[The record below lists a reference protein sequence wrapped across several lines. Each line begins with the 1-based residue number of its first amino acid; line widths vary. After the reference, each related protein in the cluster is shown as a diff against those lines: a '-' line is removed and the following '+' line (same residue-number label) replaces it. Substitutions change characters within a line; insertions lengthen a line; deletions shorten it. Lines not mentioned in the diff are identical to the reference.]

1 MRISDWSSDVCSSD
15 LPNATPERADPVL
28 DFRNKPFAVRGATMA
43 AAPLRL
49 LLVFILLLSGLHNA
63 APAMAGMT
71 HHATD
76 SHLSH
81 HVEPGHASDKDTQT
95 GQQDAELHE
104 IGRAHV
110 WTTATTAHLVC
121 RLPLGEDKHP

>member
-1 MRISDWSSDVCSSD
+1 M
-15 LPNATPERADPVL
+15 ADPVL

-81 HVEPGHASDKDTQT
+81 HVEPGHASEKATQK
-95 GQQDAELHE
+95 GPPDADLP
-104 IGRAHV
+104 GRPHYSPFPSLQ
-110 WTTATTAHLVC
+110 HLSGHAA
-121 RLPLGEDKHP
+121 LPFFSVHS